1 MISAL
6 ETNTQSR
13 PQNISF
19 TPVEARQN
27 TNNSNISNLS
37 IGIISNPSYHQQ
49 HQAGNIQTELNT
61 NNNVAQHN
69 NLFLFNQL
77 HSLASNQSS
86 DGILNNLFMNRQPG
100 AQQSFLESS
109 TQRRAS
115 FPTNELVFDTQ
126 FRVPRLN
133 ILDRNLEVNKC
144 ARFKKY
150 IFCVKVTI
158 FYF

>member
-1 MISAL
+1 
-6 ETNTQSR
+6 
-13 PQNISF
+13 
-19 TPVEARQN
+19 
-27 TNNSNISNLS
+27 
-37 IGIISNPSYHQQ
+37 
-49 HQAGNIQTELNT
+49 
-61 NNNVAQHN
+61 
-69 NLFLFNQL
+69 
-77 HSLASNQSS
+77 
-86 DGILNNLFMNRQPG
+86 MNRQPG

-150 IFCVKVTI
+150 IFCVKVTF